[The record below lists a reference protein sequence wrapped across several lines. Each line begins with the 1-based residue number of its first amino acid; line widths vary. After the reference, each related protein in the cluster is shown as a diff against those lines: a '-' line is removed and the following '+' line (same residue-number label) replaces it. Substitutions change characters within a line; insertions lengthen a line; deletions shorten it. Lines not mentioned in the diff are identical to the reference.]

1 MKTPCLFLA
10 ATGAMLLFSL
20 PSQAHEVPN
29 ISHTH
34 AFENT
39 GYGKSR
45 QGHTVNNQLGSI
57 TIWSAQ
63 PQGGYKAGSSVKFA
77 RPEMIT
83 QPPGSP
89 VAKTRS
95 QSDPAVDYGKRK
107 Q

>member
-1 MKTPCLFLA
+1 MKTRHFFLA
-10 ATGAMLLFSL
+10 ATGAMLLIPAL
-20 PSQAHEVPN
+20 SQAHEVPN
-29 ISHTH
+29 IPHTH

-63 PQGGYKAGSSVKFA
+63 PQSGYKSGNSVNFA

-83 QPPGSP
+83 QPPGNP

-95 QSDPAVDYGKRK
+95 QDAVANYGKRK
-107 Q
+107 N